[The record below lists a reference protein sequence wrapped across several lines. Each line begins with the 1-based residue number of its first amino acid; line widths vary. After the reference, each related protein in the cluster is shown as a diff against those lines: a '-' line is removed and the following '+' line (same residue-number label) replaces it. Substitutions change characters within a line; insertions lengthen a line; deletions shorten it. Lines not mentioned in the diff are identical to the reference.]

1 MLYSCRNGF
10 KSQGDALQNNSLK
23 DNQNITSCFT
33 YLYLNWLI
41 VSYSDFA
48 VDPPSYDG
56 GAAISSYIME
66 METPGTKGKKFS
78 QNVFFNVII
87 CNPLCQLSP
96 SLSLLG

>member
-1 MLYSCRNGF
+1 M
-10 KSQGDALQNNSLK
+10 QDNSLK
-23 DNQNITSCFT
+23 DNQNITCCFT

-41 VSYSDFA
+41 VSYFEFA

-56 GAAISSYIME
+56 GAAILSYIME

-78 QNVFFNVII
+78 QNIFFNVII

>member
-1 MLYSCRNGF
+1 M
-10 KSQGDALQNNSLK
+10 QDNSLK
-23 DNQNITSCFT
+23 DNQNITCCFT
-33 YLYLNWLI
+33 NLYLNWLI
-41 VSYSDFA
+41 VSYFEFA

-56 GAAISSYIME
+56 GAAILSYIME

-78 QNVFFNVII
+78 QNIFFNVII